1 MLRLDAVDAVDA
13 VDALGVRSM
22 DESRCKPCRKSQIS
36 SSSNA
41 GSLVGSGMA
50 NFWYQRIG
58 TFGESYGEL
67 PVSEIYYFDS
77 DLNLI

>member
-1 MLRLDAVDAVDA
+1 MQGA
-13 VDALGVRSM
+13 
-22 DESRCKPCRKSQIS
+22 S
-36 SSSNA
+36 S
-41 GSLVGSGMA
+41 SGMA